1 MGQPCTIFVRA
12 QDRLGR
18 SLLHLAALGM
28 GRLGES
34 RVNQLLK
41 IVKARYPEQV
51 VPLRRLRD
59 GTGELLLPHYMGGGS
74 HTPHRVNTMM
84 KLFH

>member
-1 MGQPCTIFVRA
+1 
-12 QDRLGR
+12 
-18 SLLHLAALGM
+18 M

-59 GTGELLLPHYMGGGS
+59 GTGELLLPHYMGGG
-74 HTPHRVNTMM
+74 HTPRIG
-84 KLFH
+84 